1 MEIMYLKSI
10 FEKELKNKVFQK
22 TSPFSTESETLLKYF
37 RYYDIE
43 RNNLCSLND
52 FIKTISRIGIS
63 GFDENDLKTIF
74 YSYSINNEGYLN
86 YWEFIGTIFKNKSI
100 IRSSSQILK
109 KSHNKFNNIKNNPY
123 NVLIYKIRNILI
135 KKGIKGLFILYTFN
149 FNNNEINYYDMISL
163 NQKIKLGID
172 VIEIRELYNIIKT
185 INFDKM
191 MKDLRGNLD
200 NIRKIIV
207 EDVYDKISKKFN
219 NRITLSSLLNIFNV
233 KKHPYYING
242 KFTMDNI
249 YNDFCNS
256 FKILHQYYFRKKINQ
271 IRNHENINN
280 FHDMEQLLIFIDE
293 FIEYFENISL
303 FIDNDEDFDKF
314 LIDCF
319 IKNDIYYGKNYY
331 YNNNND
337 NDYPYPSKNYNQNI
351 YNKDKKYYNNNFN
364 TINHKPNIGST
375 KIKRRRFSQDNS
387 NFNYTLKK

>member
-135 KKGIKGLFILYTFN
+135 KKGIKGFFILYTFN

-172 VIEIRELYNIIKT
+172 VIEIRELYNKKLKRLILIK
-185 INFDKM
+185 
-191 MKDLRGNLD
+191 
-200 NIRKIIV
+200 
-207 EDVYDKISKKFN
+207 
-219 NRITLSSLLNIFNV
+219 
-233 KKHPYYING
+233 
-242 KFTMDNI
+242 
-249 YNDFCNS
+249 
-256 FKILHQYYFRKKINQ
+256 
-271 IRNHENINN
+271 
-280 FHDMEQLLIFIDE
+280 
-293 FIEYFENISL
+293 
-303 FIDNDEDFDKF
+303 
-314 LIDCF
+314 
-319 IKNDIYYGKNYY
+319 
-331 YNNNND
+331 
-337 NDYPYPSKNYNQNI
+337 
-351 YNKDKKYYNNNFN
+351 
-364 TINHKPNIGST
+364 
-375 KIKRRRFSQDNS
+375 
-387 NFNYTLKK
+387 